1 MAYQEYANFV
11 FADGKLDALSKNSID
26 FYSRNGVL
34 YVSDLTKAQSVVAA
48 YNPLPYTQQQKIT
61 ALGALLEQKIGAGFT
76 YSSVL
81 VDITGT
87 ASIPG
92 SATGNI
98 SAMASIAGDTIAGII
113 TTAWPSTFAWIGMG
127 TTATIPLS
135 TPQAMVQFAA
145 AAGHYKSALIQYAN
159 QLQAQIEAATT
170 VTAVQAI
177 DITAGWPTS

>member
-1 MAYQEYANFV
+1 MALTVYPGFV
-11 FADGKLDALSKNSID
+11 NQSGLVEALAAAGIAVATDGTTWE
-26 FYSRNGVL
+26 
-34 YVSDLTKAQSVVAA
+34 VSDLAKAQSIAA
-48 YNPLPYTQQQKIT
+48 SYSPLSYVQRQKVT
-61 ALGALLEQKIGAGFT
+61 AAGALLEQKIAAGFT
-76 YSSVL
+76 YNGVT

-98 SAMASIAGDTIAGII
+98 SAMAAIASDTIAGTI
-113 TTAWPSTFAWIGMG
+113 TTPWPVNFAWVGMG

-177 DITAGWPTS
+177 DITAGWPTG